1 MLKSIFIPS
10 DDFFTNWLDDLN
22 TYFGDKF
29 GILYYP
35 FQLLIDFL
43 NRVSQI
49 SDTTTAIISIP
60 KFELSFMG
68 HSATVF
74 NAYSFDLNSILAN
87 ETYKNIHT
95 IYLTVVDIILWLSL
109 VFLAKKCL
117 NNIIGGM
124 NDGVD
129 EIMENENSYQ
139 NYARGQENKKRY
151 KKEHGG

>member
-49 SDTTTAIISIP
+49 SDTTTAIISVP
-60 KFELSFMG
+60 SFTLSFMG
-68 HSATVF
+68 NSVTIFEAM
-74 NAYSFDLNSILAN
+74 SFDFNSILVN
-87 ETYKNIHT
+87 ETYNNIHT

-124 NDGVD
+124 NDGFD
-129 EIMENENSYQ
+129 EITENENSYQ
-139 NYARGQENKKRY
+139 NYVRGQENKKRY
-151 KKEHGG
+151 KEHGG